1 MLESDARAQP
11 PQALDDLAA
20 IFAKGVLRH
29 IRMEQAS
36 ALDESQSVNS
46 ASKNELLVASA
57 HGSVS
62 HELTDTETGK
72 EEVKCQ

>member
-1 MLESDARAQP
+1 MHEPNSRTQSSV
-11 PQALDDLAA
+11 ALDDLAV

-36 ALDESQSVNS
+36 ALDESHIVNS
-46 ASKNELLVASA
+46 ASKNELLAASA

-62 HELTDTETGK
+62 QELTDTEPGK
-72 EEVKCQ
+72 EEKPCQ